1 MPPGRRS
8 VSYVLSR
15 ALSLLGVFVRDVH
28 GTGARFGLVGVANTT
43 VDLVLFTV
51 LSLAGVP
58 LVVANLASTSAGMA
72 LSFVLNRRFTFR
84 AGSGSPLRQVLLFLL
99 VNVVVLWV
107 VQPLVIL
114 AVSAALAGV
123 LPVAAG
129 LVTGKAVALVAG
141 VGCNYLLYSRFVF
154 RPRPA
159 VASAR

>member
-1 MPPGRRS
+1 M
-8 VSYVLSR
+8 
-15 ALSLLGVFVRDVH
+15 RDVH
-28 GTGARFGLVGVANTT
+28 GTGVRFGLVGVANTT

-51 LSLAGVP
+51 LSVAGVP

-99 VNVVVLWV
+99 VNAVVLWV

-114 AVSAALAGV
+114 AVSAALADV
-123 LPVAAG
+123 LPVTAA
-129 LVTGKAVALVAG
+129 LVTGKALALVVG
-141 VGCNYLLYSRFVF
+141 VSCNYLLYSRLVF

-159 VASAR
+159 VASVR